1 MTEEVRMERI
11 LVGLDTAEG
20 SLWSG
25 IHALNLAKRIDAKV
39 SFLLVIDPDLDKRK
53 QALQEQ
59 WKTYMMKSLGALI
72 EQGRAEGITVDYFVA
87 YGKFDIE
94 IVKFIK
100 ENRITMLVV
109 GLPADQKGSSGH
121 FAELLEKVR
130 HRIDCRIEVVH
141 EKSLKPA
148 LKRRG

>member
-1 MTEEVRMERI
+1 MERI

-39 SFLLVIDPDLDKRK
+39 SFLLVIDPDIDKHK
-53 QALQEQ
+53 KALQDQ
-59 WKTYMMKSLGALI
+59 RKAHMSKSLGALI
-72 EQGRAEGITVDYFVA
+72 EQGRDEGISVDYFVT
-87 YGKFDIE
+87 YGKFDVE

-121 FAELLEKVR
+121 FSELLEKVR

-141 EKSLKPA
+141 EKNLKPA
-148 LKRRG
+148 QRRRG